1 MQLRALLGQASKK
14 YRAEILS
21 RLRTIDI
28 PAIVIHNQC
37 FDTKMSVNSVLKVT
51 LLYLVLGLLWILLS
65 DKALSLMVADDILAM
80 KMVQSYKG
88 CAYVLFTAVLLY
100 VLVKRYNRELNDK
113 IAKLL
118 ESREKLIASEENY
131 RLLFETSP
139 MPVMIYDPV
148 TERILKVNRAAL
160 GYYGYSV
167 DEFSHMSLLQIEEEA
182 ELDLSTLEE
191 KLNIPKHDGMIH
203 AHGIHRHRKK
213 DGKLT
218 YVFMQGS
225 TITYRGVR
233 AYIVMVTDITHQ
245 LRYIQ
250 TVEQQNEKLNRIA
263 WMQSH
268 VVRAPLASL
277 MGLVHLL
284 KDDSQDCHDLADK
297 ILNAADK
304 LDEVIKDISSHTA
317 GDIPKA

>member
-1 MQLRALLGQASKK
+1 MR
-14 YRAEILS
+14 
-21 RLRTIDI
+21 
-28 PAIVIHNQC
+28 
-37 FDTKMSVNSVLKVT
+37 VNSVLKVT
-51 LLYLVLGLLWILLS
+51 LLYLMFGLLWILLS
-65 DKALSLMVADDILAM
+65 DKALSLIVADDILAM
-80 KMVQSYKG
+80 KAVQTCKG
-88 CAYVLFTAVLLY
+88 CAYVLLTTVLLF

-113 IAKLL
+113 IVKLL
-118 ESREKLIASEENY
+118 DSRARVIASEENY

-139 MPVMIYDPV
+139 VPVMIYDPV

-160 GYYGYSV
+160 GYYGYSA
-167 DEFSHMSLLQIEEEA
+167 DEFSHMSLLQIEEESK
-182 ELDLSTLEE
+182 LDLSMLEE
-191 KLNIPKHDGMIH
+191 KLNVPKHEGMIH

-225 TITYRGVR
+225 TITYRGIK

-245 LRYIQ
+245 LRYIH

-284 KDDSQDCHDLADK
+284 KDESQDRYDLADK
-297 ILNAADK
+297 ILNAADR
-304 LDEVIKDISSHTA
+304 LDEVIKDISNHTA
-317 GDIPKA
+317 EGILHA